1 MKDLFPLIK
10 YLKRYKVKLF
20 IGFIFIVISI
30 SLQAV
35 YPLVIGS
42 GIQSITTG
50 KPEYPLYYYALTS
63 IILILLGGF
72 FLFLV
77 RQNIIVV
84 SREIENDLR
93 NDFFSHLQTLDRTFY
108 NTHTTGDIMAH
119 ATNDIN
125 NIRNMLGPGI
135 MYSIQTFLRT
145 AVTLA
150 IMFSISSYVTLIAL
164 IPLPLISLL
173 VYKVMKL
180 TYSRS
185 MNVQKSFSDMST
197 KAQENFSGIRVIKSY
212 VREENEL
219 KDFTKISN
227 DYQKKNLKL
236 ARMQSYSFPMM
247 FLLTGLSVILVIYF
261 GGISVMKGEFTVG
274 NIAEFVMYLGM
285 LTFPMIALGWII
297 NLVQRAAP
305 SMKRLSG
312 IMETK
317 PLVADSEETDNTILS
332 EKIEGEIEFK
342 NVSFKYPDTNIIIL
356 KNLSIKIKK
365 GSTIGIIG
373 YTGVGKSTLISLI
386 PRVYDV
392 TEGEILIDGYDIKK
406 IPLEILR
413 KSIGIVPQESFL
425 FSDNLANNIA
435 YSSDNLS
442 EELITSSSK
451 IAGLYK
457 DIIGFPEGFKTI
469 IGERGI
475 SLSGGQKQR
484 TSIARALYMNPK
496 ILILDDSLS
505 AVDTKTEEEILKGLK
520 DAMKERTSIIIAHRI
535 STIKNAD
542 TIIVLNKAE
551 IAEQGSHY
559 ELIEKGGIYYDIYQ
573 KQLLEEEIEEAD

>member
-1 MKDLFPLIK
+1 MKDLLPLVK
-10 YLKRYKVKLF
+10 YLKRYKLKLF

-50 KPEYPLYYYALTS
+50 NPEYPLYYYAAVS
-63 IILILLGGF
+63 ITLILFGGF

-77 RQNIIVV
+77 RQTIIVV

-93 NDFFSHLQTLDRTFY
+93 NDFFSHLQSLDRTFY

-135 MYSIQTFLRT
+135 MYSIQTLLRT
-145 AVTLA
+145 TVTLA
-150 IMFSISSYVTLIAL
+150 IMFSISAYVTFIAL

-185 MNVQKSFSDMST
+185 MDVQKSFSNMST

-219 KDFTKISN
+219 NEFTEISR

-261 GGISVMKGEFTVG
+261 GGISVMKGEFTIG

-285 LTFPMIALGWII
+285 LTFPIIALGWII

-305 SMKRLSG
+305 SMKRLSE
-312 IMETK
+312 IMDTE
-317 PLVADSEETDNTILS
+317 PLVSDNEKTDITVTG
-332 EKIEGEIEFK
+332 EKIEGEIEFR
-342 NVSFKYPDTNIIIL
+342 NVSFKYPGTDITIL
-356 KNLSIKIKK
+356 KNLNLRIKK

-392 TEGEILIDGYDIKK
+392 TDGEILIDGINIKN
-406 IPLEILR
+406 IPLEVLR

-425 FSDNLANNIA
+425 FSDSLANNIS
-435 YSSDNLS
+435 YSSDNFS
-442 EELITSSSK
+442 EELVTSSSK

-457 DIIGFPEGFKTI
+457 DVIGFPEGFKTI

-484 TSIARALYMNPK
+484 TSIARAVYMNPK

-505 AVDTKTEEEILKGLK
+505 AVDTKTEEEILNGLREV
-520 DAMKERTSIIIAHRI
+520 MKERTSIIIAHRI

-542 TIIVLNKAE
+542 TIIVLNKSE
-551 IAEQGSHY
+551 IAEQGSHD

-573 KQLLEEEIEEAD
+573 KQLLEEEIREAD

>member
-1 MKDLFPLIK
+1 MKDLLPLVK
-10 YLKRYKVKLF
+10 YLKRYRLKLF
-20 IGFIFIVISI
+20 IGFIFIIISI
-30 SLQAV
+30 SLQAA

-42 GIQSITTG
+42 GIQSITSG
-50 KPEYPLYYYALTS
+50 NPEYPLYYYAAAS
-63 IILILLGGF
+63 VILILLGGI

-77 RQNIIVV
+77 RQTIIVV

-145 AVTLA
+145 TVTLA
-150 IMFSISSYVTLIAL
+150 IMFSISAYVTLIAL

-185 MNVQKSFSDMST
+185 MAVQKSFSDMST

-219 KDFTKISN
+219 KDFTEISR

-305 SMKRLSG
+305 SMKRLTA
-312 IMETK
+312 IMGTK
-317 PLVADSEETDNTILS
+317 PLIADNEETDFSIGESDL
-332 EKIEGEIEFK
+332 KGEIEFR
-342 NVSFKYPDTNIIIL
+342 NVSFKYPETDIMIL
-356 KNLSIKIKK
+356 KNINFKIKK
-365 GSTIGIIG
+365 GSTLGIIG
-373 YTGVGKSTLISLI
+373 YTGVGKSTLISLL

-392 TEGEILIDGYDIKK
+392 TEGEILIDGINIKK
-406 IPLEILR
+406 ISLEVLR

-425 FSDNLANNIA
+425 FSDSLANNIS
-435 YSSDNLS
+435 YSSDNPDDK
-442 EELITSSSK
+442 LIESSSK
-451 IAGLYK
+451 LSGLYK
-457 DIIGFPEGFKTI
+457 DVIGFPEGFKTV

-484 TSIARALYMNPK
+484 TSIARAIYMNPK

-505 AVDTKTEEEILKGLK
+505 AVDTKTEEEILSGLREV
-520 DAMKERTSIIIAHRI
+520 MKERTSIIIAHRI
-535 STIKNAD
+535 STIKDAD
-542 TIIVLNKAE
+542 TIIVLNKSE
-551 IAEQGSHY
+551 IAEQGSHD

-573 KQLLEEEIEEAD
+573 KQLLEEEIEEAE